1 MQFIDRWKMLISAR
15 TLRGIIT
22 ATPTPFTR
30 EGGVD
35 REVLRSHIE
44 FLIGRGAAG
53 LAPLG
58 GTGEYPAL
66 SARER
71 ADVVRWTVEAARGRV
86 PVVAGVLATGYE
98 DAVQAGLAAREAGA
112 DALMVVTPYYALAGD
127 AGVRAYF
134 ERYRAAVD
142 LPIVLYEI
150 PRRTNVEL
158 RAETIAAMAGD
169 GTIVGI
175 KYSGSDFAKLTRL
188 IHLAGDTLAVLSGEE
203 PLFPAAV
210 ALGAVGGV
218 LAMSNLDPAPWARIQ
233 SLVEAG
239 EMAQALQLHHRQG
252 ALADAVY
259 SEMNPVGLKAALQL
273 KGFAFGEARL
283 PLQPAGPQ
291 TLLRLQQAF
300 EALES

>member
-1 MQFIDRWKMLISAR
+1 MLISAR

-22 ATPTPFTR
+22 ATPTPFAAD
-30 EGGVD
+30 GSVD
-35 REVLRSHIE
+35 RDVLCSHIE
-44 FLIGRGAAG
+44 FLIERGADG

-66 SARER
+66 SAQER
-71 ADVVRWTVEAARGRV
+71 ADVVRWTVEAAQGRV
-86 PVVAGVLATGYE
+86 PVIAGVLSTGYE
-98 DAVQAGLAAREAGA
+98 DAVAAGLAAKAAGA

-127 AGVRAYF
+127 EGVRAYF
-134 ERYRAAVD
+134 TRYRQAVG

-158 RAETIAAMAGD
+158 RAETIAAMAAD
-169 GTIVGI
+169 GTIIGI
-175 KYSGSDFAKLTRL
+175 KYSGADFAKLTRL
-188 IHLAGDTLAVLSGEE
+188 IHQAGDTLAVLSGEE

-210 ALGAVGGV
+210 GLGAVGGV
-218 LAMSNLDPAPWARIQ
+218 LAISNLDPTPWARIQ
-233 SLVEAG
+233 ALVQAG
-239 EMAQALQLHHRQG
+239 DMAQALQWHQRHAPLT
-252 ALADAVY
+252 DAVY

-273 KGFAFGEARL
+273 KGFAFGPARL
-283 PLQPAGPQ
+283 PLQTANPQ